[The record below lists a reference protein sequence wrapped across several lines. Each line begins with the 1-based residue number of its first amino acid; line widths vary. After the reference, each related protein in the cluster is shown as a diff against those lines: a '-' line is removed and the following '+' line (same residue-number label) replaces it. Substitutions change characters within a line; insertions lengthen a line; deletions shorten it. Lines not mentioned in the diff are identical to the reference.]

1 MDEFLRVMKSLAD
14 GNRVK
19 IIKMLQQRRLCLCEI
34 QVALGVSEPTASSH
48 LKKLEEA
55 GLVASRKEDGW
66 VNYYL
71 TDGGGSPYA
80 ALMLASL
87 HHWLS
92 EDRAISD
99 LMTALRFIHRDN
111 ICKK

>member
-1 MDEFLRVMKSLAD
+1 MDEFIRVMKSLSD

-19 IIKMLQQRRLCLCEI
+19 IIKMLQQRSLCACEI
-34 QVALGVSEPTASSH
+34 QAALGISELTALSH
-48 LKKLEEA
+48 LKNLEEA
-55 GLVASRKEDGW
+55 GLITSRKEAPW

-71 TDGGGSPYA
+71 ADGSGSPYA

-87 HHWLS
+87 HHWLI
-92 EDRAISD
+92 DDAAISD

>member
-1 MDEFLRVMKSLAD
+1 MNEFIRVMKALSD
-14 GNRVK
+14 GDRVK
-19 IIKMLQQRRLCLCEI
+19 IVKMLQHRSLCSCEI
-34 QVALGVSEPTASSH
+34 QAALGISELTTAGH
-48 LKKLEEA
+48 LKNLEEA
-55 GLVASRKEDGW
+55 GLIWSQKEGQW

-71 TDGGGSPYA
+71 ADGSKSPYA

-87 HHWLS
+87 EHWLN
-92 EDRAISD
+92 DDKGISD